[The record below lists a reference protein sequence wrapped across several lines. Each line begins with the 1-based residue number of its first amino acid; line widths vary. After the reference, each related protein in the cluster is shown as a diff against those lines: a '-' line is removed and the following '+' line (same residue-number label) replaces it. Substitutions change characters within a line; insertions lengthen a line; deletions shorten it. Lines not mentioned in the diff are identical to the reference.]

1 MGAYE
6 VQQYLRLTQDS
17 KFKSQTSA
25 NQQTDIAEGSP
36 GIESNGQSLE
46 IVEEFYYPGNTIRA
60 RRDAVDSV
68 ITRSGRSKFR
78 GVVPLLAGRGV
89 TSAAKGRFYSACVHN
104 SHNSHKPHKTPI
116 FEEILPIFPIFCSY

>member
-1 MGAYE
+1 MGAYK

-25 NQQTDIAEGSP
+25 NQQTDIAEGTP

-68 ITRSGRSKFR
+68 ITRSGWSKFR

-89 TSAAKGRFYSACVHN
+89 TSAAEGRFYSACVH
-104 SHNSHKPHKTPI
+104 SV
-116 FEEILPIFPIFCSY
+116 L